1 MIELFAKVVN
11 DWKLLT
17 IFARRSSISDVWQ
30 GSEYD
35 SHYFYYL
42 RLISSVIRQKGEFQN
57 GCFKKTKRAK
67 FSEKRT
73 FLTPWFVLLPY
84 YRWFNPLLQSDH
96 YNQLPSLFQVILL
109 LVSFRSSSFQG
120 VPARSSLLH
129 LFPACFSL
137 FPV

>member
-1 MIELFAKVVN
+1 MIELFAKVIN
-11 DWKLLT
+11 GWKLLT
-17 IFARRSSISDVWQ
+17 IFARSYISDVWQ

-42 RLISSVIRQKGEFQN
+42 WLISSVIRQKEEFQEN
-57 GCFKKTKRAK
+57 KARQ

-73 FLTPWFVLLPY
+73 FLTPWFVLLLY

-96 YNQLPSLFQVILL
+96 YNQIPSLFQVILL
-109 LVSFRSSSFQG
+109 PVSFRSSSFQG